1 VAKKGGALPAFEEL
15 ELIRSEGGVP
25 VERFVARIGVPRS
38 TWYHWRTGHLRGRP
52 VRRWPAPV
60 VDAVAARTIETA
72 HKYTA
77 WGHRKIWAM
86 LRADGVAV
94 SVSSVERA
102 MRRADLLQ
110 PRRHL
115 AERRALAARRKEVFL
130 EPPTRRNRVWQ
141 IDFTEFET
149 TGHGTWRILVVVDY
163 ATKVCLA
170 AAITGTSAARDAI
183 ESLEIAI
190 EEAERLLGQPLA
202 DDCVDPDTGM
212 PVQLTIV
219 SDNGPAFKS
228 AEFVHF
234 FARHAA
240 LRHVRTRHHAPET
253 NGVVERFNRS
263 LKYEHLYRE
272 EIRDVIAL
280 RDEVEAYRELY
291 NWVRPHESLGQLPPM
306 ARYLGEQPV
315 SPPRSH
321 LSAPESVQES

>member
-1 VAKKGGALPAFEEL
+1 M
-15 ELIRSEGGVP
+15 P

>member
-1 VAKKGGALPAFEEL
+1 MAKKGGALPSFEEL
-15 ELIRSEGGVP
+15 ERLRSEGGVP
-25 VERFVARIGVPRS
+25 VRRFVRRLGIPSS
-38 TWYHWRTGHLRGRP
+38 TWYYWRTGHLRGRP
-52 VRRWPAPV
+52 VRTWPAPV
-60 VDAVAARTIETA
+60 VDALAERTIATA
-72 HKYTA
+72 HKYSA

-94 SVSSVERA
+94 SMSSVERT

-110 PRRHL
+110 PRRYL

-149 TGHGTWRILVVVDY
+149 TGHGTWRILVVIDY

-170 AAITGTSAARDAI
+170 AAITGTTAARDAI
-183 ESLEIAI
+183 ESLEVAIA
-190 EEAERLLGQPLA
+190 EAGRLIGRPLA
-202 DDCVDPDTGM
+202 DDCVDPATGDL
-212 PVQLTIV
+212 VQLAIV

-228 AEFVHF
+228 ADFVHF
-234 FARHAA
+234 FARHPE

-272 EIRDVIAL
+272 EIRDVIEL

-291 NWVRPHESLGQLPPM
+291 NWVRPHETLGQLPPM
-306 ARYLGEQPV
+306 ARYLGEQPGEAR
-315 SPPRSH
+315 PSH
-321 LSAPESVQES
+321 LSEPGSVQDS

>member
-1 VAKKGGALPAFEEL
+1 MAKKGGALPAFEEL

-25 VERFVARIGVPRS
+25 VERFVGRLGIPRS
-38 TWYHWRTGHLRGRP
+38 TWYYWRTGHQRGRP

-60 VDAVAARTIETA
+60 VDAVAERTIETA
-72 HKYTA
+72 HKYAA

-102 MRRADLLQ
+102 MRRAELLQ
-110 PRRHL
+110 PRRYL
-115 AERRALAARRKEVFL
+115 AERRQLAARRKEVFL

-149 TGHGTWRILVVVDY
+149 SGHGTWRILVVVDY

-190 EEAERLLGQPLA
+190 AEAERLLGQPLA
-202 DDCVDPDTGM
+202 DDCVDAAGA
-212 PVQLTIV
+212 PVPLTIV

-228 AEFVHF
+228 AEFVGF
-234 FARHAA
+234 FARHTA

-272 EIRDVIAL
+272 EIPDVVAL
-280 RDEVEAYRELY
+280 HEEVEAYRELY
-291 NWVRPHESLGQLPPM
+291 NWVRPHETLGQLPPM

-315 SPPRSH
+315 EPLRSN
-321 LSAPESVQES
+321 LSELETVQDS

>member
-1 VAKKGGALPAFEEL
+1 
-15 ELIRSEGGVP
+15 VP

-280 RDEVEAYRELY
+280 RDEVEGYRELY
-291 NWVRPHESLGQLPPM
+291 NWVRPHESPGQLPPM

>member
-1 VAKKGGALPAFEEL
+1 M
-15 ELIRSEGGVP
+15 P

-38 TWYHWRTGHLRGRP
+38 TWYYWRTGHLRGRP

>member
-1 VAKKGGALPAFEEL
+1 M
-15 ELIRSEGGVP
+15 P

-110 PRRHL
+110 PRRYL

>member
-1 VAKKGGALPAFEEL
+1 
-15 ELIRSEGGVP
+15 VP

-170 AAITGTSAARDAI
+170 AALWA
-183 ESLEIAI
+183 
-190 EEAERLLGQPLA
+190 
-202 DDCVDPDTGM
+202 
-212 PVQLTIV
+212 
-219 SDNGPAFKS
+219 
-228 AEFVHF
+228 
-234 FARHAA
+234 
-240 LRHVRTRHHAPET
+240 TR
-253 NGVVERFNRS
+253 S
-263 LKYEHLYRE
+263 
-272 EIRDVIAL
+272 
-280 RDEVEAYRELY
+280 
-291 NWVRPHESLGQLPPM
+291 RPC
-306 ARYLGEQPV
+306 R
-315 SPPRSH
+315 
-321 LSAPESVQES
+321 

>member
-1 VAKKGGALPAFEEL
+1 M
-15 ELIRSEGGVP
+15 P

-110 PRRHL
+110 PRRYL

-280 RDEVEAYRELY
+280 RDEVEGYRELY